1 MNPRAN
7 QSYHAV
13 VLTLVALLVCV
24 SAGSIPSELN
34 SMKISANSFDTRVR
48 RYLRAPDLTTEDR
61 AFDALGL
68 TKLKDVATTGT
79 QKLQKL
85 ASNANT
91 KMTSNNQQATD
102 KLFKK
107 LKVGKVEQNIF
118 ESSQFKQWAASVAKS
133 YKKNAEAG
141 DFAMVSTLSSRYG
154 DDVLASM
161 VITAKS
167 SQTID
172 PSLENKLMS
181 SLLTKWQ
188 TEARTTDDVFKLLK
202 LDIDEVNLLKSP
214 VLSTWISYGHRVG
227 GKSPSGKTAT
237 DASNILKLKEEGA
250 SLLKNPTLPIWIS
263 YVYSLKQNPYELL
276 LLKFKAHHTDA
287 SVARVIASAKSD
299 QNSIIIVQNMQ
310 RTQIESWLKAGKSDE
325 ELFKLLELNKAGDQV
340 LEDPLWRTWVAY
352 LKNLK
357 GDADN
362 RMYSVL
368 KTQLGEEQLTKII
381 TRAKTVGRTKAT
393 ATKLEL
399 QVWGASGR
407 SADDVFDLLK
417 LDVKKSDVVESVA
430 FKTWYTYMK
439 TMKQYNEK
447 AVITKMEKHFGERSQ
462 FSKWEGEKKNPK
474 TFSSM
479 LSPSDRNS
487 ESDRVMSDFNTFFGE
502 GIFDILRMGRQ

>member
-1 MNPRAN
+1 M
-7 QSYHAV
+7 
-13 VLTLVALLVCV
+13 
-24 SAGSIPSELN
+24 
-34 SMKISANSFDTRVR
+34 
-48 RYLRAPDLTTEDR
+48 
-61 AFDALGL
+61 
-68 TKLKDVATTGT
+68 
-79 QKLQKL
+79 
-85 ASNANT
+85 
-91 KMTSNNQQATD
+91 
-102 KLFKK
+102 
-107 LKVGKVEQNIF
+107 
-118 ESSQFKQWAASVAKS
+118 
-133 YKKNAEAG
+133 
-141 DFAMVSTLSSRYG
+141 
-154 DDVLASM
+154 
-161 VITAKS
+161 
-167 SQTID
+167 
-172 PSLENKLMS
+172 
-181 SLLTKWQ
+181 
-188 TEARTTDDVFKLLK
+188 
-202 LDIDEVNLLKSP
+202 
-214 VLSTWISYGHRVG
+214 
-227 GKSPSGKTAT
+227 
-237 DASNILKLKEEGA
+237 
-250 SLLKNPTLPIWIS
+250 
-263 YVYSLKQNPYELL
+263 
-276 LLKFKAHHTDA
+276 
-287 SVARVIASAKSD
+287 ARVIASAKSD

-447 AVITKMEKHFGERSQ
+447 AVITKMEKHFGEVRLAQMLAASKRTATDEPTKRFLRDLQRSQ

>member
-1 MNPRAN
+1 
-7 QSYHAV
+7 
-13 VLTLVALLVCV
+13 
-24 SAGSIPSELN
+24 
-34 SMKISANSFDTRVR
+34 MKISANRFDTRVR

-85 ASNANT
+85 ASNAKT

-133 YKKNAEAG
+133 YKKTPRLE
-141 DFAMVSTLSSRYG
+141 TLPWSRLFR
-154 DDVLASM
+154 LA
-161 VITAKS
+161 T
-167 SQTID
+167 
-172 PSLENKLMS
+172 
-181 SLLTKWQ
+181 
-188 TEARTTDDVFKLLK
+188 TEARTTDEVFKLLK
-202 LDIDEVNLLKSP
+202 LDIDEVNLLKNP

-227 GKSPSGKTAT
+227 GKSPYEELFTKLIARYDDEGLAKMIITAKDDKVVSFIRTDMTNKLFEKWQSSGKTAT
-237 DASNILKLKEEGA
+237 DASNILKLNEEGA

-325 ELFKLLELNKAGDQV
+325 ELFKHLELNKAGDQV

-368 KTQLGEEQLTKII
+368 KTQLGEEQLT
-381 TRAKTVGRTKAT
+381 
-393 ATKLEL
+393 
-399 QVWGASGR
+399 
-407 SADDVFDLLK
+407 
-417 LDVKKSDVVESVA
+417 
-430 FKTWYTYMK
+430 
-439 TMKQYNEK
+439 
-447 AVITKMEKHFGERSQ
+447 
-462 FSKWEGEKKNPK
+462 
-474 TFSSM
+474 
-479 LSPSDRNS
+479 
-487 ESDRVMSDFNTFFGE
+487 
-502 GIFDILRMGRQ
+502 